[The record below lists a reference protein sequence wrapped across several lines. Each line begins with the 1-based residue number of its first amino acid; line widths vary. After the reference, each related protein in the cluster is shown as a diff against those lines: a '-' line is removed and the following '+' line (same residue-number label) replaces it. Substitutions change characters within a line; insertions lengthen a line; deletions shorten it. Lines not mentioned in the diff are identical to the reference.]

1 MMKHDTKKLIQRI
14 LIIAFPMVI
23 SQATDS
29 IMMFVDRLFLSRL
42 GAEYLAAGMSGG
54 LTMFMVSSLFIGT
67 VSYANALVA
76 QLYGAGRKEKC
87 GVAVFQA
94 LMIAVLCYPLIIAV
108 SPLIRH
114 LFSFAGQEQL
124 QAALSYEYFQTL
136 VFGSIFLILRFAVS
150 GFFLGIGRTK
160 VVMIANIIGMIVNI
174 PANYVFIFGKLGF
187 PALGLKGAA
196 LGTIMGNATAFILLL
211 LFFLRPS
218 NRTEFQTHRSF
229 RFHRSFFKTLLSFGI
244 PAGIEM
250 LLNTAA
256 FNVFVQFMHSYG
268 AKVAAAVTITFNWD
282 IMAFVPMLGMSYATT
297 ALVGQNIGAKNPEQ
311 ARQSAFMS
319 LRLGWIYSGT
329 MVLLFVF
336 AAPALVR
343 VFVSGFGG
351 DTGEINRLAVILL
364 RLASIY
370 ILADTAQLVFAGALR
385 GAGDTRWVMW
395 TSVILHWIFSIITV
409 ILIRVIKADPV
420 TVWICFISFI
430 LALGAAMFLR
440 FKGGK
445 WKNINLI
452 KREEGPSGTA
462 NAE

>member
-1 MMKHDTKKLIQRI
+1 MKHETKKIIKRI

-42 GAEYLAAGMSGG
+42 GAEYLSAGMSGG

-76 QLYGAGRKEKC
+76 QLYGAERKGKC
-87 GVAVFQA
+87 GIAVFQA
-94 LMIAVLCYPLIIAV
+94 LLIAVLCYPVIIAV
-108 SPLIRH
+108 SPLIRY
-114 LFSFAGQEQL
+114 LFVFAGQEEL

-136 VFGSIFLILRFAVS
+136 VFGSLFLILRFAIS

-160 VVMIANIIGMIVNI
+160 VVMIANLIGMIVNI
-174 PANYVFIFGKLGF
+174 PANYLFIFGKLGF
-187 PALGLKGAA
+187 PALGLQGAA

-218 NRTEFQTHRSF
+218 NRAEFGTHRSF
-229 RFHRSFFKTLLSFGI
+229 RFHRGFFKTLLTFGI

-282 IMAFVPMLGMSYATT
+282 IMAFVPMLGMGYATT
-297 ALVGQNIGAKNPEQ
+297 ALVGQNIGARNPEQ
-311 ARQSAFMS
+311 AKLTAFMS

-329 MVLLFVF
+329 MVLLFLA

-343 VFVSGFGG
+343 VFASGFSGN
-351 DTGEINRLAVILL
+351 TGEISGLAVTLL
-364 RLASIY
+364 RLASLY
-370 ILADTAQLVFAGALR
+370 ILADAAQLVFAGALR

-395 TSVILHWIFSIITV
+395 TSVILHWFFSIITV
-409 ILIRVIKADPV
+409 ILIRVVKADPV
-420 TVWICFISFI
+420 TVWICFIAFI
-430 LALGAAMFLR
+430 IALGIAMFLR
-440 FKGGK
+440 FRGGK
-445 WKNINLI
+445 WRNIRLI
-452 KREEGPSGTA
+452 KKEEASTIP
-462 NAE
+462 